1 MSGDM
6 GWDGVETIDDL
17 LMRQVAEGSDSAFET
32 LTRRHMRRALVL
44 AQGVLGNPTDADEI
58 AQEAFLRV
66 WAHADRWVPG
76 KARFSTWLH
85 RIVLNLCLDRRRRP
99 QWVGIEVAGDVAD
112 ERHPSAFDF
121 FARKEREAVIGKAL
135 DTVPPRQRAAL
146 ALFYFEGM
154 SGKNAAE
161 VLGISVPA
169 FEQLLLRARR
179 ALKAGLAK
187 AGIDFR
193 EMSE

>member
-1 MSGDM
+1 
-6 GWDGVETIDDL
+6 VETIDDL